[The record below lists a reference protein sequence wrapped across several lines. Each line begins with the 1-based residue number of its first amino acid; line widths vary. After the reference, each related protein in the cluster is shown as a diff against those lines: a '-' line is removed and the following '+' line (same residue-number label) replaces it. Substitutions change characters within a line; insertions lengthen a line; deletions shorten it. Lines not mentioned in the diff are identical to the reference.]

1 MQLLLTLASNVSLLF
16 DLVVTT
22 FPRVMRSG
30 KKDTERRLDLP
41 HYFHL
46 HQYNKFLT
54 PPIKRLFK
62 VNSKS
67 CKGGVKND
75 KTTKRHQEEY
85 DDLF

>member
-1 MQLLLTLASNVSLLF
+1 MQLLLTLASSISLLF

-22 FPRVMRSG
+22 FPRGMRSR

-41 HYFHL
+41 HYL
-46 HQYNKFLT
+46 HSHQQNKFLT

-62 VNSKS
+62 VNNKS

-75 KTTKRHQEEY
+75 KITKRHQEEY